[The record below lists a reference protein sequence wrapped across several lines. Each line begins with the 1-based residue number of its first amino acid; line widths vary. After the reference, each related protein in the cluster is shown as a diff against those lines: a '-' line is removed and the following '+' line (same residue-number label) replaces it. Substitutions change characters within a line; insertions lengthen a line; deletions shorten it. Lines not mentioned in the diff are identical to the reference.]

1 TLPIVNFQM
10 PIFRVGNRQST
21 IGNRQS
27 AIGRPTR
34 YREVVLTSWDRGLKA
49 PQAMKNEKFQ
59 MENGKWTDFRRML
72 NASPSAWATLNFAQ
86 LEGGVS
92 VGVKSRMSLNG
103 VLRLLKS
110 GR

>member
-1 TLPIVNFQM
+1 M

-49 PQAMKNEKFQ
+49 PQAMKNEKCQ
-59 MENGKWTDFRRML
+59 LENGK
-72 NASPSAWATLNFAQ
+72 
-86 LEGGVS
+86 
-92 VGVKSRMSLNG
+92 
-103 VLRLLKS
+103 
-110 GR
+110 